1 MLVRRIARNR
11 CLELSQRI
19 RRGTHLRIL
28 RRWFGVLGVAV
39 QRAVVQAMLDG
50 ASADLPQDM
59 LEPIVRIG
67 DLPEQ

>member
-1 MLVRRIARNR
+1 MLAIGVWNYLNASDVVLICVYYDA
-11 CLELSQRI
+11 
-19 RRGTHLRIL
+19 G
-28 RRWFGVLGVAV
+28 FGVLGVAV
-39 QRAVVQAMLDG
+39 QRAVVQAMLDA